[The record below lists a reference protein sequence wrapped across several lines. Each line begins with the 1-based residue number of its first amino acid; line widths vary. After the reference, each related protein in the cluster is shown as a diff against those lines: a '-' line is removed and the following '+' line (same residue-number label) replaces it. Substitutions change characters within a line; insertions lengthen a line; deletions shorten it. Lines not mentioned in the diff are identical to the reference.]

1 MELPSYRA
9 VCTVFVALNVVYG
22 CISWFAASSWA
33 REVLFREHAESQP
46 VVQSHVVYYAVI
58 IGLLCFHTATLALL
72 LRSPDA
78 VETKV
83 YHMLT
88 QGLYWAFNFGV
99 GVYFAASEVYRPEA
113 GAAHA
118 LVAFAMCV
126 LSAIGRIH
134 AIKNKP

>member
-1 MELPSYRA
+1 MK
-9 VCTVFVALNVVYG
+9 TVFVALNVVYG

-46 VVQSHVVYYAVI
+46 VVQSHIVYYAVI
-58 IGLLCFHTATLALL
+58 IGLLCFHAATLTLL

-78 VETKV
+78 VETRV
-83 YHMLT
+83 CHMLA
-88 QGLYWAFNFGV
+88 QGIYWTFNFGI

-118 LVAFAMCV
+118 LVALSMWA
-126 LSAIGRIH
+126 LSARGRTH
-134 AIKNKP
+134 AISQK